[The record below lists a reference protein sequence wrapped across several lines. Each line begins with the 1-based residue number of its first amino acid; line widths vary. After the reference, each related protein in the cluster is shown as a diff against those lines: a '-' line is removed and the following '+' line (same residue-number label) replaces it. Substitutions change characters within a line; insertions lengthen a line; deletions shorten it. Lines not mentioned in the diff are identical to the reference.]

1 MTEDNTVNRLNQI
14 IALVILIVI
23 AAVSFFYVSK
33 LVTKPEFNASTIESL
48 DEKKETVM
56 RLTLA
61 AAASSTALTLIPG
74 DAAMPVANEIA
85 KLSSYFIIILSA
97 ILLEK
102 MLIAVVGHVV
112 FIYIIP
118 FACFFGILYLYTKKE
133 ILLSVAIKLS
143 IFGIVLFLAI
153 PASIQIS
160 NLIDESYQF
169 SLNQALETVE
179 QNKEYIEEKNN
190 ELSEEEKNWMG
201 KIGDYVSKVTSDI
214 GNRLSDMVSKGEDTL
229 AAFLDAISIL
239 IITSCVIPIV
249 IILIFIGIIKILF
262 SFEINDISTLFKKNE

>member
-1 MTEDNTVNRLNQI
+1 MTEDNRVNRLNRI
-14 IALVILIVI
+14 IALGILILI

-229 AAFLDAISIL
+229 AAFLDATSIL